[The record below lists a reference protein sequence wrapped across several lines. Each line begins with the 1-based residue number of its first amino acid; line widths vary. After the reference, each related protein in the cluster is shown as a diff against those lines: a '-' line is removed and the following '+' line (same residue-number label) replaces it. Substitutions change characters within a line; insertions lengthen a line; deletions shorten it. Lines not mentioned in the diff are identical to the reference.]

1 VNPLVDISL
10 TVNGRRVRRA
20 VEPRQNLV
28 DFLRDE
34 LGLTGS
40 HVGCEHG
47 VCGACTV
54 RVDGGLVR
62 GCLMLAAQA
71 DGARVDTIEGV
82 SESGEIASLQRA
94 FRNENALQCGFCT
107 PGMLLTAC
115 ELLRRIPRPDEAA
128 IREAIAAN
136 YCRCTGYHAIV
147 RAISRAAAMTPGA
160 VTAPGAGEEGYIGR
174 SVVRPQTAR
183 LVAGRGTFTDDIKL
197 PHMLHAAFV
206 RSPHA
211 HARILGIETAEAA
224 AAEGVMAVVTGREMA
239 QLCEPWV
246 GVLLNYPGMKSAV
259 QHALAVDKA
268 VWQGEPVVA
277 VVAESRALAEDACA
291 RVRVSWEPLPPVVD
305 PEAALGPGATV
316 IHPELG
322 DNLALEAKVDAGDV
336 TRAMAE
342 ADAVYRETFVTGR
355 HTVVSLEPR
364 VVLADYEPTEGTLT
378 VYHSGQAPY
387 MLHDLLARHLRLPEH
402 RVRVINKDVGGSFG
416 LKIHTYPDEM
426 ATCALAVKLGRP
438 VKFLADRVE
447 SFQTDIH
454 ARDHRVTVE
463 VAVKRD
469 GTILGMSLDDLTGVG
484 PFSMYPRS
492 SVVECG
498 QVLRTTPGPYRFRNY
513 RARGR
518 VVYQNKTSMSQYRA
532 VGHPVAALVM
542 EATVDRIARELGL
555 DPVEVR
561 RRNLLTSDMYPY
573 TAPSGLFFEKLSHEE
588 SLAAVLDL
596 SSYAALCR
604 ERDRLRARGVYRGLG
619 LCVFLDLT
627 APGAATYGT
636 GGARISSQDGTTT
649 RLEPTGKLTVIASV
663 TEQGQGTDTILAQ
676 VAATAVGVPI
686 EDVRVVTG
694 DTLVT
699 PYGGGTWGSRA
710 AAIGGEA
717 TLQSGKALRENIL
730 KVAAAV
736 FDVDPLAL
744 DLRRGQIVDAH
755 TGEARMPLGELGRIA
770 YFRPDTLP
778 KDFQSELTVTRHYVP
793 RHQPL
798 AYTNGVQLSH
808 VEVDID
814 TGFVR
819 LLGHW
824 VAEDCGRII
833 NPMLVDEQVR
843 GGVVHG
849 LGDALWEH
857 CVYDEQGQLLTS
869 TMMDYLVPM
878 AGEVPDIWVAHV
890 ETPTAY
896 SEGGFKGA
904 GEGGVAGAP
913 GAVLNAVNDALA
925 PLGARISQVPIS
937 PEVVLRALGRL

>member
-1 VNPLVDISL
+1 
-10 TVNGRRVRRA
+10 
-20 VEPRQNLV
+20 
-28 DFLRDE
+28 
-34 LGLTGS
+34 
-40 HVGCEHG
+40 
-47 VCGACTV
+47 
-54 RVDGGLVR
+54 
-62 GCLMLAAQA
+62 
-71 DGARVDTIEGV
+71 
-82 SESGEIASLQRA
+82 
-94 FRNENALQCGFCT
+94 
-107 PGMLLTAC
+107 
-115 ELLRRIPRPDEAA
+115 
-128 IREAIAAN
+128 
-136 YCRCTGYHAIV
+136 
-147 RAISRAAAMTPGA
+147 
-160 VTAPGAGEEGYIGR
+160 
-174 SVVRPQTAR
+174 
-183 LVAGRGTFTDDIKL
+183 
-197 PHMLHAAFV
+197 
-206 RSPHA
+206 
-211 HARILGIETAEAA
+211 
-224 AAEGVMAVVTGREMA
+224 
-239 QLCEPWV
+239 
-246 GVLLNYPGMKSAV
+246 
-259 QHALAVDKA
+259 
-268 VWQGEPVVA
+268 
-277 VVAESRALAEDACA
+277 
-291 RVRVSWEPLPPVVD
+291 
-305 PEAALGPGATV
+305 
-316 IHPELG
+316 
-322 DNLALEAKVDAGDV
+322 
-336 TRAMAE
+336 
-342 ADAVYRETFVTGR
+342 
-355 HTVVSLEPR
+355 
-364 VVLADYEPTEGTLT
+364 
-378 VYHSGQAPY
+378 
-387 MLHDLLARHLRLPEH
+387 
-402 RVRVINKDVGGSFG
+402 
-416 LKIHTYPDEM
+416 
-426 ATCALAVKLGRP
+426 
-438 VKFLADRVE
+438 
-447 SFQTDIH
+447 
-454 ARDHRVTVE
+454 VE
-463 VAVKRD
+463 VAAKRD
-469 GTILGMSLDDLTGVG
+469 GTILGMTLDDLTGVG

-542 EATVDRIARELGL
+542 EATVDRVARELDL

-561 RRNLLTSDMYPY
+561 HKNLLTREMYPY

-588 SLAAVLDL
+588 SLAEVLRIAD
-596 SSYAALCR
+596 YATLCR
-604 ERDRLRARGVYRGLG
+604 DRDALRARGVYRGLG

-636 GGARISSQDGTTT
+636 GGARISSQDGTTI

-676 VAATAVGVPI
+676 VAATAVGVAI

-730 KVAAAV
+730 KVAAAL

-744 DLRRGQIVDAH
+744 DIRRGQIVDGR
-755 TGEARMPLGELGRIA
+755 TGEVRMPLGELGRIA

-778 KDFQSELTVTRHYVP
+778 KDFLSELTVTRQYVP

-798 AYTNGVQLSH
+798 AYTNGVQLSYL
-808 VEVDID
+808 EVDVD

-878 AGEVPDIWVAHV
+878 AYEVPDIWVGHV

-925 PLGARISQVPIS
+925 PLRARVTQVPIT
-937 PEVVLRALGRL
+937 PDVVLRALGKL